1 MKENEFKLI
10 IKEVLKKFRME
21 CKDIPLQNNKTP
33 DLEIVGQKDRY
44 FLELKIKG
52 DDPIEIENDRKA
64 LKQGEMVTKSIP
76 LAPRN
81 RLSAII
87 KDAIDQLN
95 GFEPSHNNFHV
106 IWIHC
111 TGKNSEFLAERFYST
126 IFGTKKLFSMNKPN
140 IITCYY
146 FTESSFFTFRNDIE
160 AILLSHEENNN
171 LSLRLCVNN
180 LSHNS
185 KKFRESDLFLN
196 IPQGI
201 RDPDIL
207 ENTENAMIADCDF
220 DRNEENNTIEYFR
233 NKYKLKHLQVID
245 LRQHS
250 AMVAVPKESN

>member
-1 MKENEFKLI
+1 MKENEFKII
-10 IKEVLKKFRME
+10 IKEILKKFGME
-21 CKDIPLQNNKTP
+21 CRDIPLQNNKTP
-33 DLEIVGQKDRY
+33 DLEIIGKKDKY
-44 FLELKIKG
+44 LLELKIKG
-52 DDPIEIENDRKA
+52 DDPVEIENDCKT

-95 GFEPSHNNFHV
+95 EFDPSYNTFHV

-126 IFGTKKLFSMNKPN
+126 IFGTQKLVSLKKPN

-146 FTESSFFTFRNDIE
+146 FTESCFFTFRNDVE
-160 AILLSHEENNN
+160 AILLSHEENHNIT
-171 LSLRLCVNN
+171 LRVCVNN
-180 LSHNS
+180 LSPNS
-185 KKFRESDLFLN
+185 KKFRESELFLN

-201 RDPDIL
+201 RDPNIL

-220 DRNEENNTIEYFR
+220 DRNEENNIIEYLR
-233 NKYKLKHLQVID
+233 NKYTLEHLQTID
-245 LRQHS
+245 LEQHS